1 MIHLKKRLAFALLT
15 GAVALPCLAESSVAS
30 SASDSLSQSS
40 TAISDSISG
49 SSHSSSP
56 DNKQVKGDFKVI
68 DMAELADRPGMVQLQ
83 LRPVAA
89 TSDDTDILLTLP
101 RVAAANG
108 HVEKDATITALQ
120 RPYGIEFA
128 SGQPHAAFFLALA
141 NDWVSDLKTAP
152 LTL

>member
-15 GAVALPCLAESSVAS
+15 GAAALPCLAESSVAS

-89 TSDDTDILLTLP
+89 TSDETDILLTLP
-101 RVAAANG
+101 HVAAANG
-108 HVEKDATITALQ
+108 CCTSRRTRPSRRCNARTASSSPAASRTRRYSSRSPTTGSAT
-120 RPYGIEFA
+120 
-128 SGQPHAAFFLALA
+128 
-141 NDWVSDLKTAP
+141 
-152 LTL
+152 

>member
-15 GAVALPCLAESSVAS
+15 GAAALPCLAESSVAS

-89 TSDDTDILLTLP
+89 TADDTDILLTLP